1 MSMANFKRGRAK
13 DRRSGCLFCKPHK
26 SNGMKDTFG
35 CQTIQER
42 KAILAERPERVK
54 SSAKYKARRRFSIE
68 ERRIGRDGKPS
79 GGLLGTWGVKCKW
92 YRTEADRDEALV
104 ALRKSVRNYEI
115 RPYQR
120 GEAGIYRGPDW
131 EYRAGPTRD

>member
-1 MSMANFKRGRAK
+1 MANFKRKRRKNA
-13 DRRSGCLFCKPHK
+13 RSGCLFCKPHK
-26 SNGMKDTFG
+26 SNGMKGTFE
-35 CQTIQER
+35 CQTIQEK

-54 SSAKYKARRRFSIE
+54 SSAKYKSRRRFSIE

-79 GGLLGTWGVKCKW
+79 RGLLGTWGVKCKW
-92 YRTEADRDEALV
+92 YRTEADRDEALR

-115 RPYQR
+115 RYYHP
-120 GEAGIYRGPDW
+120 GDDGIYRGPDW